1 MSSTSLVA
9 NFRDVGESVN
19 RIADREVMKVGV
31 LYRGGDLRLID
42 RVDQIH
48 TPQTIINLQ
57 SDADIEYPGAMVCHF
72 PAPSSM
78 EIYEVEKPAT
88 QAWIAKILGLL
99 ASESIELPVMI
110 HCAAGKDRTGV
121 LIAALLGCMGVD
133 YEIVRKEYELSA
145 GNLQGLRFDDTLAAL
160 ADHSYFKNVECEAI
174 AKRFL
179 VG

>member
-31 LYRGGDLRLID
+31 LYRGGDLNLIE

-48 TPQTIINLQ
+48 TPRTIVNLQ

-78 EIYEVEKPAT
+78 GVYEVEKPAN
-88 QAWIAKILGLL
+88 QKWICKILGIL
-99 ASESIELPVMI
+99 ASDKVELPVFI

-121 LIAALLGCMGVD
+121 LVAALLGCVGVD
-133 YEIVRKEYELSA
+133 YEIVRKEYLLST
-145 GNLQGLRFDDTLAAL
+145 GDLEGLRFDDTLAAL
-160 ADHSYFKNVECEAI
+160 ADPGYFRDVEREAI
-174 AKRFL
+174 ARRFL